1 DLRIDTFRSSGAGGQ
16 HVNKTESA
24 VRITHLPTNIT
35 TQCQSSR
42 SQHRNK
48 EYALKQLKSKL
59 YQFELSKKT
68 IEKKTI
74 EASKFSISWGNQ
86 IRSYILDSSL
96 VKDLRT
102 DLETRDVQSVLNGN
116 IDMFIIETLRYG
128 L

>member
-1 DLRIDTFRSSGAGGQ
+1 
-16 HVNKTESA
+16 
-24 VRITHLPTNIT
+24 NIT

-59 YQFELSKKT
+59 YQLELTKKT
-68 IEKKTI
+68 IEKKSI
-74 EASKFSISWGNQ
+74 EDTKFSISWGNQ
-86 IRSYILDSSL
+86 IRSYILDNSL

-102 DLETRDVQSVLNGN
+102 GLESRDVQSVLDGN
-116 IDMFIIETLRYG
+116 IDMFIIENLRNG